1 MMKKDNL
8 VSFNKSIA
16 EDYGI
21 VEAIILNGLYILYQK
36 DLLNNARRTK
46 GMVEQSIDSLLGDAF
61 PYLAPAQLGRALS
74 NLASNLLIGW
84 QIDYGD
90 GTHPPVY
97 RFWPRDEGIEYIER
111 RK

>member
-1 MMKKDNL
+1 MIKKDNL

-21 VEAIILNGLYILYQK
+21 VEAIILNGLYTLYKK

-46 GMVEQSIDSLLGDAF
+46 GMVEQTADVLLGDAF
-61 PYLAPAQLGRALS
+61 PYLALVQLDSALS
-74 NLASNLLIGW
+74 NLAYNLLIGW
-84 QIDYGD
+84 VVDYGD
-90 GTHPPVY
+90 GSRPPIY
-97 RFWPRDEGIEYIER
+97 RFWPTDNGIEYVER